1 MLARMFA
8 PDSILRVAHDKDGN
22 VFIDRDGTHFRYI
35 LNFLRML
42 YQSQAGLSSAHPG
55 AATAQYVRNS
65 LSEQLWYNK
74 DKLAIQNAIKSAM
87 HQGWGN
93 TSIACENYTFN
104 QMRVICVIQMD
115 WSWKRLAM

>member
-93 TSIACENYTFN
+93 TSIAG
-104 QMRVICVIQMD
+104 V
-115 WSWKRLAM
+115 